1 VRARDGSFVPGDV
14 PQRPVRAT
22 AARGEV
28 GELERGFH
36 GAIVGGEQ
44 RARPRRVRRAPDV
57 LEQERV
63 VEVGQLDV
71 AQARPHAER
80 HPDERGAQDVTGG
93 LTLREVEREREGADH
108 LGQRRPSH
116 GARIR

>member
-1 VRARDGSFVPGDV
+1 MGRSF
-14 PQRPVRAT
+14 RAT
-22 AARGEV
+22 TRSAQ
-28 GELERGFH
+28 F
-36 GAIVGGEQ
+36 
-44 RARPRRVRRAPDV
+44 ARPPRVERSVRLSAGFTVRSPAASSALVRDAFRRAPDV

-80 HPDERGAQDVTGG
+80 HPDERGAQDIIGG
-93 LTLREVEREREGADH
+93 LSIREVEREREGADH